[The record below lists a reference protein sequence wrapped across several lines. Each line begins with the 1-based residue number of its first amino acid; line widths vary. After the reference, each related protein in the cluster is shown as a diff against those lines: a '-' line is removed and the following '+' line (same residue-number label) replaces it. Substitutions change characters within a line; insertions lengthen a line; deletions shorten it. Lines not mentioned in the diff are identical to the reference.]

1 MKASRRTPGLHSV
14 RPRYPQED
22 TPIPSG
28 WPNID
33 FEDPRS
39 VYALLEAR
47 GWEGV
52 DTWKC
57 VYDLM
62 PRIQA
67 AKKSDILRLISDYK
81 PPVANGPGFVLEV
94 LLEQDSLVLV
104 LSHFGSFM
112 EVHGSNIPHKKE
124 EILKLFLKHRHQD
137 PTVLKKIWSIPNPGM
152 AAWVLKHSQAQHRKA
167 QVLAGE
173 CPTRAQQLARCCALN
188 MDLIR
193 WTKRKFN
200 DQQHDPNRIRKWF
213 TDQPGRL
220 EGTGLTIDQLR
231 VEHIIPVRMGGISY
245 VYNYALVPKGGKS
258 KSTNR
263 SEELKGE
270 LLGRQSIGIALGFAT
285 WASVRTDVP
294 FSQFN
299 VANFMNNEVMERK
312 HVTSGSNSVVP
323 SETYNTGPYVR

>member
-1 MKASRRTPGLHSV
+1 
-14 RPRYPQED
+14 
-22 TPIPSG
+22 
-28 WPNID
+28 
-33 FEDPRS
+33 
-39 VYALLEAR
+39 
-47 GWEGV
+47 
-52 DTWKC
+52 
-57 VYDLM
+57 LM

-67 AKKSDILRLISDYK
+67 AKKSDILRLISDYG

-94 LLEQDSLVLV
+94 LLEQDPLVLV

-112 EVHGSNIPHKKE
+112 EVHGSDIPHKKE
-124 EILKLFLKHRHQD
+124 EILKLFSKHR
-137 PTVLKKIWSIPNPGM
+137 
-152 AAWVLKHSQAQHRKA
+152 QAQHRKA
-167 QVLAGE
+167 QVREGE

-193 WTKRKFN
+193 WTKSEFN

-213 TDQPGRL
+213 NDQPGRL

-245 VYNYALVPKGGKS
+245 VYNYALVPKGVKS
-258 KSTNR
+258 KSANR

-285 WASVRTDVP
+285 WVSVRMDVP

-299 VANFMNNEVMERK
+299 VANFMNNESMERHK
-312 HVTSGSNSVVP
+312 HQSMSAGSV
-323 SETYNTGPYVR
+323 GF